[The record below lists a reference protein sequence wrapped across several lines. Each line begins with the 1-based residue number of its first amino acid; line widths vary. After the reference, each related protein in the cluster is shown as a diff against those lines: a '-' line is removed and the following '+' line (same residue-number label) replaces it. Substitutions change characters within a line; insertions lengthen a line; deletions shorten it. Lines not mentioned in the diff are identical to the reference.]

1 MLKASRPFENNPSY
15 LVLLS
20 NVLISS
26 TLPTNKKGNGFP
38 RRAFRSTEVRR
49 RGTTAVVPY
58 PGGKAVETLEL

>member
-1 MLKASRPFENNPSY
+1 MLKVSRPFGNNPSY
-15 LVLLS
+15 PVLLS

-26 TLPTNKKGNGFP
+26 TLPRNKKGNGFP
-38 RRAFRSTEVRR
+38 RRAFRSTEGRR